1 MGAIIKKE
9 LKAYFL
15 SPIAYIFIGLF
26 LIINSIFFYFYVY
39 LFSSVKFSD
48 VFYSP
53 SVMLSPATMLIF
65 IIPIL
70 TMRMFAEERKNGT
83 DILLYTSPRSVTSIV
98 MGKFV
103 ASMIVVFV
111 YEISTLIYYGILS
124 YFGTP
129 NFSEILIAF
138 LGFSLLAM
146 SYISFGMFIS
156 SITENQIIAVFTT
169 MVGLLIM
176 CIIPEFFEKTR
187 IFSLINIFGN
197 TFPNGIITIQ
207 GIILFISFTAV
218 FTILTVFTISKRKCI
233 K

>member
-1 MGAIIKKE
+1 
-9 LKAYFL
+9 
-15 SPIAYIFIGLF
+15 
-26 LIINSIFFYFYVY
+26 
-39 LFSSVKFSD
+39 
-48 VFYSP
+48 
-53 SVMLSPATMLIF
+53 
-65 IIPIL
+65 
-70 TMRMFAEERKNGT
+70 
-83 DILLYTSPRSVTSIV
+83 
-98 MGKFV
+98 
-103 ASMIVVFV
+103 
-111 YEISTLIYYGILS
+111 
-124 YFGTP
+124 
-129 NFSEILIAF
+129 
-138 LGFSLLAM
+138 
-146 SYISFGMFIS
+146 MFIS

>member
-53 SVMLSPATMLIF
+53 SVMLSPAKMLIF

-207 GIILFISFTAV
+207 GIILFVSFTSV